1 MASSL
6 DELFTRAIGQIAG
19 SAGEAARSEY
29 GPQSPATCG
38 AAFVTLELLSRCSMR
53 RLLAG
58 EVLLQLSSRRLTSLD
73 LRG

>member
-19 SAGEAARSEY
+19 SAGEARSEY
-29 GPQSPATCG
+29 GPQSLATCG
-38 AAFVTLELLSRCSMR
+38 AAFVTLELLSCCSMR

-73 LRG
+73 LCG